1 MVSGGLPEKC
11 TTSCFM
17 SMLMTCDSLLAVP
30 MQNINTKTNSN
41 LNPNPTL
48 ILTLV

>member
-17 SMLMTCDSLLAVP
+17 SMLMTCDSLLAVL
-30 MQNINTKTNSN
+30 MLHINTKTNH
-41 LNPNPTL
+41 NPNTTL
-48 ILTLV
+48 ILTVIS